1 MVECMFCIHKVIGSS
16 PIISKTYKH
25 TTIVN
30 TGKTLACAYLRFYGN
45 YID

>member
-25 TTIVN
+25 TAIVN
-30 TGKTLACAYLRFYGN
+30 KKTLACTYLRFYGN